1 MDIKNYA
8 LKLLKYR
15 ARSEKE
21 LRSKLESKGFKKEEI
36 EELILEFKEKGFI
49 DDEKFSYLFAYDKL
63 TLQKKGPKFIE
74 WELLKL
80 GVDRQVVEKAIF
92 RVLQEVDEEK
102 IIKEI
107 VTREKTDLKNSKEKR
122 KLYLKLLRRGFN
134 HYSIE
139 SAIESLFDN

>member
-107 VTREKTDLKNSKEKR
+107 VTREKIDLKNSKEKR

>member
-107 VTREKTDLKNSKEKR
+107 VIREKIDLKNSKEKR